1 MEFFEAFYD
10 DGKLRGLV
18 ERGEVH
24 RKGLWHKAAQ
34 VLICNSRKELLL
46 QKRAA
51 NKDLYASLWDFAVG
65 EHLKPQEAFAAG
77 AARGLQEEL
86 GVHDCCLRPLDEPT
100 SLEMRGK
107 GYIDREIQQ
116 GFFGVYDGDFEIDTS
131 EVDQVRFVSLED
143 LRSEFAEKPASFT
156 PWFIKQWP
164 ARMSWLLS
172 EGLIE

>member
-10 DGKLRGLV
+10 DGRPRGLV
-18 ERGEVH
+18 ERREVH

-34 VLICNSRKELLL
+34 VLICNSRKEILL

-51 NKDLYASLWDFAVG
+51 DKDLYASLWDFAVG

-86 GVHDCCLRPLDEPT
+86 GVNGCCLNPLDEPT
-100 SLEMRGK
+100 SLEMRGE

-116 GFFGVYDGDFEIDTS
+116 GFVGVYDGKFEIDTS
-131 EVDQVRFVSLED
+131 EVDQIRFVFLEE
-143 LRSEFAEKPASFT
+143 LQSEFAEKPASFT
-156 PWFIKQWP
+156 PWFVRQWP
-164 ARMSWLLS
+164 ERMSQLLS